1 MRDLTQPLS
10 IAVRTADSI
19 AEGRPLS
26 VDLDSKRDIGNLLSS
41 LKRMHNNLQLY
52 QQKSIDYQ
60 EGLQHKVKQLADS
73 QSSLSQSQRM
83 ASLGNWSWEIDRGSI
98 HWSDEMNAAALEKL
112 KLETELKYALERE
125 EFILHYQPK
134 IDISSG
140 MIVGAEALIRWQHPQ
155 RGLLAPGQ
163 FIGVAEE
170 IGLIVPMGQWVLETA
185 CRQLAAWR
193 KEKLPNISIA
203 VNLAS
208 ASFRSESLANDVS
221 TVLAHYKLEPEALE
235 LEVTESMLMHDAETT
250 LTTLSKLRE
259 LGVKL
264 SVDDIGT
271 GHSSLSYLRRFRIDQ
286 LKIDRSFVSEITNS
300 PGMRRSRRRFWYS
313 AENSI

>member
-208 ASFRSESLANDVS
+208 PSFRSESLANDVS

>member
-221 TVLAHYKLEPEALE
+221 TILAHYKLEPEALE

-250 LTTLSKLRE
+250 LTTPSKLRE